1 MMRRPLGAG
10 VLGGILILAAALCG
24 CGRSATSD
32 HAASAPASPPAVTV
46 AAAALKSVTPAGTF
60 VGRVQ
65 AVNTVNL
72 VSRVEGFL
80 QKRAF
85 TEGQLVKTGDL
96 LFVIEQD
103 TYQAAVDQAQAQLAS
118 AQATERNAVLVLQRS
133 QELVKTNAVP
143 QSTVDQNLANQGTAA
158 AAVRSA
164 QAALEQAN
172 INLAFTEIK
181 APIDG
186 RIGMANVSVGN
197 FVNQTTGT
205 LATIV
210 SQDPI
215 YVLFPATTA
224 QVLDYRQRTA
234 KTPGASSNAVVH
246 AILPNGQQYPHPGSV
261 DFLDIQ
267 ANQATD
273 TLTVRAVFPNPDG
286 WLVAGQ
292 VVNVTVEAG
301 EPTKTLM
308 IPQSALQVD
317 QSGSYVLVVAQN
329 DKVEQRPV
337 KLGAVQGA
345 DITVA
350 QGLQPG
356 ELVIVEGIQKVRP
369 GEAVAPTPVVQS
381 TP

>member
-1 MMRRPLGAG
+1 VRRLLGTG
-10 VLGGILILAAALCG
+10 VLGGILVLAAALCG
-24 CGRSATSD
+24 CERPSTTADQAFAAAT
-32 HAASAPASPPAVTV
+32 PPAVAVT
-46 AAAALKSVTPAGTF
+46 AAALKSVTPSGTF

-85 TEGQLVKTGDL
+85 TEGQQVKTGDL

-118 AQATERNAVLVLQRS
+118 AQATERNAALALQRS
-133 QELVKTNAVP
+133 QELVKTNAVA
-143 QSTVDQNLANQGTAA
+143 QATVDQNLANQGTAE
-158 AAVRSA
+158 AAVRGA
-164 QAALEQAN
+164 QAAVEQAN

-186 RIGMANVSVGN
+186 RIGMANVTVGN

-215 YVLFPATTA
+215 YVLFPAATQ

-234 KTPGASSNAVVH
+234 KTPGASSNAVVT
-246 AILPNGQQYPHPGSV
+246 ATFPNGQEYPHPGSV

-267 ANQATD
+267 VNQATD
-273 TLTVRAVFPNPDG
+273 TLTVRAVFPNPDN

-292 VVNVTVEAG
+292 VVNITVAAA
-301 EPTKTLM
+301 EPTPTLT

-317 QSGSYVLVVAQN
+317 QSGSYVLVVGADN
-329 DKVEQRPV
+329 KVEQRRL
-337 KLGAVQGA
+337 KLGPVQGA
-345 DITVA
+345 DITVTD
-350 QGLQPG
+350 GLKPG

-369 GEAVAPTPVVQS
+369 GEAVTATPTVQS
-381 TP
+381 SP

>member
-1 MMRRPLGAG
+1 MRRRTGETIF
-10 VLGGILILAAALCG
+10 GGMILVGSALCG
-24 CGRSATSD
+24 CGRSDNAGQAPT
-32 HAASAPASPPAVTV
+32 AASTPAVMV
-46 AAAALKSVTPAGTF
+46 AAATLKSVTPSGTF

-85 TEGQLVKTGDL
+85 TEGQPVKTGDL

-143 QSTVDQNLANQGTAA
+143 QATVDQNLANEGAAA

-197 FVNQTTGT
+197 FVNQSTGT

-215 YVLFPATTA
+215 YVLFPATA
-224 QVLDYRQRTA
+224 QQVLDYRQRTA
-234 KTPGASSNAVVH
+234 KTPGPASNVVVR
-246 AILPNGQQYPHPGSV
+246 ATLPNGQEYPHPGSV
-261 DFLDIQ
+261 NFLDIQ
-267 ANQATD
+267 ANPGAD
-273 TLTVRAVFPNPDG
+273 TLTVRAEFPNPDS
-286 WLVAGQ
+286 WLVSGQ
-292 VVNVTVEAG
+292 IINVTVEAG
-301 EPTKTLM
+301 ESKQTLM
-308 IPQSALQVD
+308 IPQAALQVD
-317 QSGSYVLVVAQN
+317 QSGSYVLVVAPN

-337 KLGAVQGA
+337 KLGPVQGTE
-345 DITVA
+345 ITVA
-350 QGLQPG
+350 QGLEPG
-356 ELVIVEGIQKVRP
+356 ERIIVEGIQKVRP
-369 GEAVAPTPVVQS
+369 GESVTATPTVQS
-381 TP
+381 PP

>member
-1 MMRRPLGAG
+1 MRWPADGAILGAI
-10 VLGGILILAAALCG
+10 ILVGAALCG
-24 CGRSATSD
+24 CGRSQNAGQAPT
-32 HAASAPASPPAVTV
+32 AASAPAVTV
-46 AAAALKSVTPAGTF
+46 AAATLKSVTPSGTF
-60 VGRVQ
+60 AGRVQ

-80 QKRAF
+80 QKRDF
-85 TEGQLVKTGDL
+85 TEGQQVKAGDL

-103 TYQAAVDQAQAQLAS
+103 VYRAAVDQAQASLAS
-118 AQATERNAVLVLQRS
+118 AEATQRNAALVLQRS
-133 QELVKTNAVP
+133 QELLKTSAVA
-143 QSTVDQNLANQGTAA
+143 QATVDQNLANEGAAA

-197 FVNQTTGT
+197 FVNQATGT

-215 YVLFPATTA
+215 YVLFPATA
-224 QVLDYRQRTA
+224 QQVLDYRQRTA
-234 KTPGASSNAVVH
+234 NTPGAASDAVVR
-246 AILPNGQQYPHPGSV
+246 AILPNGQEYPHTGSV

-267 ANQATD
+267 VNPGTD
-273 TLTVRAVFPNPDG
+273 TLTVRAVFPNPDN
-286 WLVAGQ
+286 WLVSGQ
-292 VVNVTVEAG
+292 IVNVTVEAG
-301 EPTKTLM
+301 APRRTLV
-308 IPQSALQVD
+308 IPQAALQVD
-317 QSGSYVLVVAQN
+317 QSGSYVLVVAPD
-329 DKVEQRPV
+329 DKVEQRRV
-337 KLGAVQGA
+337 KLGPVQGA
-345 DITVA
+345 EIAVA
-350 QGLQPG
+350 DGLKPG

-369 GEAVAPTPVVQS
+369 GGAVAPAPSVQS

>member
-1 MMRRPLGAG
+1 MRRLLGAG
-10 VLGGILILAAALCG
+10 VLGGILVLAAALCG
-24 CGRSATSD
+24 CERRSTSD
-32 HAASAPASPPAVTV
+32 QATAPAAPPSVTV
-46 AAAALKSVTPAGTF
+46 TAAGLKSVTRAGTF

-85 TEGQLVKTGDL
+85 TEGQQVKTGDL

-118 AQATERNAVLVLQRS
+118 AQATERNAALQLQRS

-143 QSTVDQNLANQGTAA
+143 QATVDQNLANQGTAE
-158 AAVRSA
+158 AAVRAA
-164 QAALEQAN
+164 QATLEQAN

-186 RIGMANVSVGN
+186 RIGMANVTVGN

-215 YVLFPATTA
+215 YVLFPASTQ
-224 QVLDYRQRTA
+224 QVLDYRQRSA
-234 KTPGASSNAVVH
+234 KTPDASAKAVVH
-246 AILPNGQQYPHPGSV
+246 AVFPNGQEYPHPGSV

-273 TLTVRAVFPNPDG
+273 TMTVRAVFPNPDN

-292 VVNVTVEAG
+292 VMNITVEAG
-301 EPTKTLM
+301 EPTQTLM

-317 QSGSYVLVVAQN
+317 QSGSYALVVGADN
-329 DKVEQRPV
+329 KVEQRRL
-337 KLGAVQGA
+337 KLGPVQGA

-350 QGLQPG
+350 DGLKPG

-369 GEAVAPTPVVQS
+369 GEAVTATPTVQS
-381 TP
+381 GP

>member
-1 MMRRPLGAG
+1 MRRLLGTGALGG
-10 VLGGILILAAALCG
+10 VLVLATALCG
-24 CGRSATSD
+24 CERPSTADQAT
-32 HAASAPASPPAVTV
+32 APATPPAVTV
-46 AAAALKSVTPAGTF
+46 TAAALKSVTQAGTF

-85 TEGQLVKTGDL
+85 TEGQQVKTGDL

-103 TYQAAVDQAQAQLAS
+103 TYHAAVDQAQAQLAS
-118 AQATERNAVLVLQRS
+118 AQATERNAALALQRS
-133 QELVKTNAVP
+133 QELVRTNAVA
-143 QSTVDQNLANQGTAA
+143 QAAVDQNLANQGTAA
-158 AAVRSA
+158 AAVSSA
-164 QAALEQAN
+164 QATREQAN

-197 FVNQTTGT
+197 FVNQATGT

-215 YVLFPATTA
+215 YVLFPATTQ

-234 KTPGASSNAVVH
+234 KTPGAGSNPVVH
-246 AILPNGQQYPHPGSV
+246 AILPNGQEYPHAGTV

-267 ANQATD
+267 TNQAAD
-273 TLTVRAVFPNPDG
+273 TLTVRAVFPNPDN

-292 VVNVTVEAG
+292 IVNVTVEAG
-301 EPTKTLM
+301 EPTQTLT
-308 IPQSALQVD
+308 IPQAALQVD
-317 QSGSYVLVVAQN
+317 QSGSYVLVVSSD
-329 DKVEQRPV
+329 DKVEQRRV
-337 KLGAVQGA
+337 KLGPVQGP
-345 DITVA
+345 DITVSD
-350 QGLQPG
+350 GLKPG

-369 GEAVAPTPVVQS
+369 GEAVAPTPSVQS

>member
-1 MMRRPLGAG
+1 VRRQLGKG
-10 VLGGILILAAALCG
+10 VLGGILILAAPLCG
-24 CGRSATSD
+24 CGRSSTADQAT
-32 HAASAPASPPAVTV
+32 AAATAPAVTV

-85 TEGQLVKTGDL
+85 TEGQQVKTGDL

-103 TYQAAVDQAQAQLAS
+103 TYQAAVDQAQAQLVS
-118 AQATERNAVLVLQRS
+118 AQATERNAALALQRS
-133 QELVKTNAVP
+133 QELVRTNAVA
-143 QSTVDQNLANQGTAA
+143 QATVDQNLANQGTAA
-158 AAVRSA
+158 AAVSSA

-197 FVNQTTGT
+197 FVNQATGT

-215 YVLFPATTA
+215 YVLFPATTQ
-224 QVLDYRQRTA
+224 QVLDYRQRSA
-234 KTPGASSNAVVH
+234 KTPSASANAVVR
-246 AILPNGQQYPHPGSV
+246 ATFSNGQEYPHPGSV

-267 ANQATD
+267 TNQATD
-273 TLTVRAVFPNPDG
+273 TLTVRAVFPNPDN

-292 VVNVTVEAG
+292 IVNVTVAAG
-301 EPTKTLM
+301 EPTQTLT
-308 IPQSALQVD
+308 ILQSALQVD
-317 QSGSYVLVVAQN
+317 QSGSYVLVVGADN
-329 DKVEQRPV
+329 KVEQRRV
-337 KLGAVQGA
+337 KLGPVQGP
-345 DITVA
+345 DITVSD
-350 QGLQPG
+350 GLKPG

-369 GEAVAPTPVVQS
+369 GEGVTPTPSVQS
-381 TP
+381 GP